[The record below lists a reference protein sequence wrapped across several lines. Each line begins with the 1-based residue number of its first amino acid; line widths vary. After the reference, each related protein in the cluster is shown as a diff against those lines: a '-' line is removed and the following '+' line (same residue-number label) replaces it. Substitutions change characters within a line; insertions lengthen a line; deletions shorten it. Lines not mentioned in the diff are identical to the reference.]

1 MKIQKKKTHKI
12 TSSCIKINI
21 TKVRK
26 KSFQFNEVTKYNAWM
41 ALLQTTQQI
50 YLKNWFDVTI
60 YIHVKMQICWAN
72 SCSELQKVMNFS
84 NERSLFLVQLS
95 IHQSTVKWWKKLNI
109 DLYIWN
115 TKHWF
120 ICMKY
125 YTLIFV
131 HTWCTVWHTD
141 WSFRQVKK
149 WSARIYSASLKNIK
163 IKCGSLCI

>member
-1 MKIQKKKTHKI
+1 MKIQKKNPQNNIVLHKNQYNES
-12 TSSCIKINI
+12 TEKNL
-21 TKVRK
+21 
-26 KSFQFNEVTKYNAWM
+26 FNLMK
-41 ALLQTTQQI
+41 LQSTMRGWQI

-60 YIHVKMQICWAN
+60 YIHVKMQIWWAN
-72 SCSELQKVMNFS
+72 SCSELQKVKD
-84 NERSLFLVQLS
+84 FL
-95 IHQSTVKWWKKLNI
+95 KWKIFIPGAIIYTSEYCKVMKKLNI

-125 YTLIFV
+125 YTLIFA

>member
-1 MKIQKKKTHKI
+1 MKIQKKTPQNNIVLHKNQYNES
-12 TSSCIKINI
+12 TEKNL
-21 TKVRK
+21 
-26 KSFQFNEVTKYNAWM
+26 FNLMK
-41 ALLQTTQQI
+41 LQSTMRGWQI

-72 SCSELQKVMNFS
+72 SCSELQKVKD
-84 NERSLFLVQLS
+84 FL
-95 IHQSTVKWWKKLNI
+95 KWKIFIPGAIIYTSEYCKVMKKLNI

-131 HTWCTVWHTD
+131 YTPGAQSDTQTDLFVRWKNDPPGFTLRVW
-141 WSFRQVKK
+141 
-149 WSARIYSASLKNIK
+149 K
-163 IKCGSLCI
+163 ISK

>member
-1 MKIQKKKTHKI
+1 MKIQKKNPQNNIVLHKNQYNES
-12 TSSCIKINI
+12 TEKNL
-21 TKVRK
+21 
-26 KSFQFNEVTKYNAWM
+26 FNLMK
-41 ALLQTTQQI
+41 LQSTMRGWQI

-125 YTLIFV
+125 YTLTFV